1 MGQCRAVQPLET
13 CPNLVNARPNSRYFN
28 WAGAASARGP
38 YALAEGARTALGM
51 RRSTASFC
59 VPEGV
64 LRHANA
70 AQ

>member
-38 YALAEGARTALGM
+38 YALAG
-51 RRSTASFC
+51 RSSDAIGNEAVHSI
-59 VPEGV
+59 V
-64 LRHANA
+64 LRA
-70 AQ
+70 